1 MPGGRIGVRVIGLT
15 GGIASGKSLVA
26 TRLGE
31 LGAELIDADR
41 VGWETYK
48 QGTETYRAVIK
59 AFGEDVV
66 GPDGEIDRKALG
78 AKVFGDAGQR
88 RRLEAIVW
96 PAIRRL
102 TAEKLDEMRARG
114 VDVAV
119 VEAAV
124 LIEASWQDLCDE
136 VWLVVADPETAISR
150 MMSRN
155 GLAREAAQSRLA
167 AQLSNDE
174 RRTHANVVIENDGS
188 MNELMGGVDR
198 AWSELQERIEV
209 RA

>member
-1 MPGGRIGVRVIGLT
+1 MRVIGLT

-26 TRLGE
+26 KRLVE

-48 QGTETYRAVIK
+48 QGTETYRTVID
-59 AFGEDVV
+59 AFGEDIV
-66 GPDGEIDRKALG
+66 GADGEIDRSKLG
-78 AKVFGDAGQR
+78 PKVFGDADQR

-102 TAEKLDEMRARG
+102 TSEKLEELRARG

-124 LIEASWQDLCDE
+124 LVEASWQDLCDE
-136 VWLVVADPETAISR
+136 VWLVVAESDTAIDR
-150 MMSRN
+150 MIARN
-155 GLAREAAQSRLA
+155 GLSREAAESRLA
-167 AQLSNDE
+167 AQLSNND
-174 RRTHANVVIENDGS
+174 RRAHADVVIENDGS
-188 MNELMGGVDR
+188 LDELMRRVEEE
-198 AWSELQERIEV
+198 WSKLRERVEV